1 MHFRTFFVEELSQ
14 SSYLIGCEK
23 AGICAVVDPERIVEP
38 YLRAAGEKGMK
49 ITHVLQ
55 THLHADF
62 VAGHRELAE
71 KAGAKVGMSKKAGAP
86 FDHLPLVDG
95 DRFDLGTVRVSVL
108 DTPGH
113 TPESVSFAI
122 SDLSRSP
129 EPWLV
134 FTGDTLFVG
143 DVGRP
148 DLFGADRARELA
160 GSLYDSLEG
169 KLLKLP
175 EGTEV
180 YPAHGAGSLCGKGIA
195 AKLSSTIGF
204 EKKFNLAF
212 AGRTKKDFVDALVA
226 GLPPAPPYFARVSEL
241 NRVGPPILGEV
252 GPVPALSPAAFA
264 EAASRPGAVVLD
276 AREAVA
282 FGSGHVEGSMNV
294 PPGPRFSTWTG
305 WVVPDK
311 ATILLVL
318 PEDRRAEEVAR
329 SLARVGYDK
338 VSGVLAG
345 GMGAWMQAG
354 RPIVHLPQVSVH
366 ELRERL
372 EKGPAPLV
380 LDVRTDEEWR
390 AGHIA
395 GAVHMP
401 LQRMGGSPARVEPGR
416 PTWVICGTG
425 YRSNIVGSLLQRQGK
440 GEISSVVGGMTAWR
454 NAGFPVEK

>member
-23 AGICAVVDPERIVEP
+23 AGVCAVVDPERIVEP

-71 KAGAKVGMSKKAGAP
+71 KAGARIAMSKKAGAP
-86 FDHLPLVDG
+86 FDHMPLVDG

-122 SDLSRSP
+122 SDLSRAP

-148 DLFGADRARELA
+148 DLFGAERARDLA

-212 AGRTKKDFVDALVA
+212 AGRSKKEFVDALVA

-241 NRVGPPILGEV
+241 NRVGPPILGEI
-252 GPVPALSPAAFA
+252 GPVPS
-264 EAASRPGAVVLD
+264 
-276 AREAVA
+276 
-282 FGSGHVEGSMNV
+282 
-294 PPGPRFSTWTG
+294 
-305 WVVPDK
+305 
-311 ATILLVL
+311 
-318 PEDRRAEEVAR
+318 
-329 SLARVGYDK
+329 
-338 VSGVLAG
+338 
-345 GMGAWMQAG
+345 
-354 RPIVHLPQVSVH
+354 
-366 ELRERL
+366 
-372 EKGPAPLV
+372 
-380 LDVRTDEEWR
+380 
-390 AGHIA
+390 
-395 GAVHMP
+395 
-401 LQRMGGSPARVEPGR
+401 
-416 PTWVICGTG
+416 
-425 YRSNIVGSLLQRQGK
+425 
-440 GEISSVVGGMTAWR
+440 
-454 NAGFPVEK
+454 